1 MPVLDGNFEAFV
13 TNLGKYNEGMLVGE
27 WVKLPTTEEEMQK
40 VFERI
45 GIGKQDEF
53 GQPYEEWF
61 ITDYECPIYG
71 VQKMLGEYE
80 SLDKLNYL
88 AALIDE
94 LSLSDQEKLVAI
106 MEAGCDE
113 VSDIDDL
120 INLTFNLDCYD
131 IMPGIN
137 DESDLGYYYAHEA
150 GIYSEKDLGPLA
162 NYIDYE
168 RYGRDIAMDEQGR
181 FTDEGYV
188 RVASERWDRQF
199 NGELDDIPDEYRI
212 TGSGEAAE
220 RDSTIAVLIVEPGKE
235 PYVKEIDS
243 GLESLQHEVGGYIEA
258 IYPYEDPVALV
269 CNEEGKLEGLPL
281 NRALRDED
289 GDIYDVV
296 AGTFMVVG
304 LTDDSFGSLTVEQ
317 MQKFSDHFKVPEQF
331 AKLGDKIVAIPMISK
346 EQQKQESVEQKD
358 FEMNADTSGLTVAGH
373 IGTWHTIDQ
382 HEVGG
387 HSFYLMEHDTY
398 GDETACIIVDER
410 GKLVLDDVYNGF
422 DDDTLRLL
430 DLEVKEVPEMLR
442 DDREGYEKFYENFGR
457 AIGFGIAGP
466 DGLSR
471 KEALQD
477 LLLFYS
483 STEKKLVTLREYV
496 DRMPESQKYIYYA
509 AGENVYAIDHLPQT
523 ELLKDKNYEIL
534 YLTGETDEFVLQML
548 GKYAD
553 KEFRSIVDGELDLGD
568 EEEKVLDEKPELMQ
582 FVKETLG
589 DKIKEARASRRLK
602 THPVCMT
609 AGEGLSFE
617 MEKYFKNFQMPTPVK
632 ADRILELNTDHPA
645 VQAMEAAMTSDRAKA
660 ELYAKILYDQ
670 ALLIAGLPLE
680 DPSEYTD
687 LVAELM
693 K

>member
-1 MPVLDGNFEAFV
+1 MTKRKSDFTLPTLDDLFTTQAERDDAKLERVKNIPLDELHPFKNHPFKILNNEEMERMIESMRKVGTITPALARPLPDGGYELISGHRRLAACQVLGIETMPVIVREMSDDEAVIAMVDANLQRETILPSEKAFAYKMKLEAIKHQGV
-13 TNLGKYNEGMLVGE
+13 TSR
-27 WVKLPTTEEEMQK
+27 Q
-40 VFERI
+40 
-45 GIGKQDEF
+45 
-53 GQPYEEWF
+53 
-61 ITDYECPIYG
+61 
-71 VQKMLGEYE
+71 LGE
-80 SLDKLNYL
+80 KLLSVTQVSKDSDDSERQIQRYIRL
-88 AALIDE
+88 THLIPE
-94 LSLSDQEKLVAI
+94 LLS
-106 MEAGCDE
+106 
-113 VSDIDDL
+113 IDDL

-131 IMPGIN
+131 IMPGIT

-168 RYGRDIAMDEQGR
+168 RYGRDIVMDEQGR

-199 NGELDDIPDEYRI
+199 DGELDDIPDEYRI

-296 AGTFMVVG
+296 AGVFLVVG

-331 AKLGDKIVAIPMISK
+331 VKLGDKIVAIPMISK
-346 EQQKQESVEQKD
+346 EQQKQKTVEQKD

-398 GDETACIIVDER
+398 GDEAACIIVDER

-430 DLEVKEVPEMLR
+430 DLEVKEVPEMPDSALSVQDMKDYGYAWAGVLPAGQEAAEKALEKGCEVYR
-442 DDREGYEKFYENFGR
+442 LYSDNTEGLCVDAKEIADHAAKGGMLGISKESWMAALEKENYLKAAEMSMEDDYGM
-457 AIGFGIAGP
+457 IDGIINNGP
-466 DGLSR
+466 
-471 KEALQD
+471 KEDKTAAV
-477 LLLFYS
+477 
-483 STEKKLVTLREYV
+483 KA
-496 DRMPESQKYIYYA
+496 PE
-509 AGENVYAIDHLPQT
+509 
-523 ELLKDKNYEIL
+523 
-534 YLTGETDEFVLQML
+534 TGE
-548 GKYAD
+548 KS
-553 KEFRSIVDGELDLGD
+553 SIMD
-568 EEEKVLDEKPELMQ
+568 
-582 FVKETLG
+582 
-589 DKIKEARASRRLK
+589 RLK
-602 THPVCMT
+602 
-609 AGEGLSFE
+609 S
-617 MEKYFKNFQMPTPVK
+617 
-632 ADRILELNTDHPA
+632 
-645 VQAMEAAMTSDRAKA
+645 AKA
-660 ELYAKILYDQ
+660 EKQKECCPPKKHKGEI
-670 ALLIAGLPLE
+670 
-680 DPSEYTD
+680 
-687 LVAELM
+687 EL
-693 K
+693 

>member
-1 MPVLDGNFEAFV
+1 MPVLDGDFEAFV

-137 DESDLGYYYAHEA
+137 DEYDLGYYYANEA

-162 NYIDYE
+162 DYIDYE
-168 RYGRDIAMDEQGR
+168 RYGHDIAYDEQGR

-199 NGELDDIPDEYRI
+199 DGELDDIPDEYRI
-212 TGSGEAAE
+212 TGPGEAAE
-220 RDSTIAVLIVEPGKE
+220 HDSTIAVLIVEPGKE

-243 GLESLQHEVGGYIEA
+243 GLESLQHEVGGCIEA

-289 GDIYDVV
+289 GDMQVCHRLPINQ
-296 AGTFMVVG
+296 
-304 LTDDSFGSLTVEQ
+304 DSFHWLEPTLTWRN
-317 MQKFSDHFKVPEQF
+317 
-331 AKLGDKIVAIPMISK
+331 AALAICVMRFTTRPSMS
-346 EQQKQESVEQKD
+346 
-358 FEMNADTSGLTVAGH
+358 A
-373 IGTWHTIDQ
+373 IGTQ
-382 HEVGG
+382 
-387 HSFYLMEHDTY
+387 
-398 GDETACIIVDER
+398 A
-410 GKLVLDDVYNGF
+410 
-422 DDDTLRLL
+422 LRLT
-430 DLEVKEVPEMLR
+430 
-442 DDREGYEKFYENFGR
+442 
-457 AIGFGIAGP
+457 
-466 DGLSR
+466 
-471 KEALQD
+471 
-477 LLLFYS
+477 LLKS
-483 STEKKLVTLREYV
+483 ELRESITTLHFL
-496 DRMPESQKYIYYA
+496 MPLRNWF
-509 AGENVYAIDHLPQT
+509 G
-523 ELLKDKNYEIL
+523 
-534 YLTGETDEFVLQML
+534 
-548 GKYAD
+548 
-553 KEFRSIVDGELDLGD
+553 
-568 EEEKVLDEKPELMQ
+568 
-582 FVKETLG
+582 
-589 DKIKEARASRRLK
+589 
-602 THPVCMT
+602 
-609 AGEGLSFE
+609 
-617 MEKYFKNFQMPTPVK
+617 
-632 ADRILELNTDHPA
+632 
-645 VQAMEAAMTSDRAKA
+645 
-660 ELYAKILYDQ
+660 
-670 ALLIAGLPLE
+670 
-680 DPSEYTD
+680 
-687 LVAELM
+687 
-693 K
+693 